1 MNEEKLAAMS
11 EEHEEPQTEVRG
23 SMINAFPVL
32 SPLIFTISLTSRNS
46 YLLHSRDE
54 ETEAAQVKP
63 LVGGKARI

>member
-1 MNEEKLAAMS
+1 MNEEKLAAKS
-11 EEHEEPQTEVRG
+11 EHEEPQTEVRA

-32 SPLIFTISLTSRNS
+32 SPLILTISLTSRNS

-54 ETEAAQVKP
+54 ETEAAQAKL